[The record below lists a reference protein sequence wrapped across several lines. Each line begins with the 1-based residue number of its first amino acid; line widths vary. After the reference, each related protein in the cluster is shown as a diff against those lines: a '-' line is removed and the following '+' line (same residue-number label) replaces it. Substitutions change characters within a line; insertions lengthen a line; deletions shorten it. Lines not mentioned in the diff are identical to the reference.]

1 MKRTELPAL
10 PLMEAFRTIQGEGA
24 HTGLP
29 SFFLRIGGC
38 DVGCHWCDVKESWD
52 PNKHPLTEI
61 SDILSQIKD
70 SDKTVVITGGEPL
83 MWDMTPLTTSL
94 KGMGKRIH
102 LETSG
107 SYNFSG
113 TWDWVCLSPKKTK
126 PPIDQ
131 WYSQADE
138 LKIIIYNQDD
148 LKWAEYHSKLVGKN
162 CKIYLQP
169 EWSRKEKVMP
179 MIIKFLE
186 SKPDWRLSLQSHKYI
201 GLP

>member
-1 MKRTELPAL
+1 
-10 PLMEAFRTIQGEGA
+10 
-24 HTGLP
+24 
-29 SFFLRIGGC
+29 
-38 DVGCHWCDVKESWD
+38 
-52 PNKHPLTEI
+52 
-61 SDILSQIKD
+61 
-70 SDKTVVITGGEPL
+70 

-94 KGMGKRIH
+94 KSLGKRIH

-148 LKWAEYHSKLVGKN
+148 LKWAEYHSQRVGKK

-169 EWSRKEKVMP
+169 EWSKKERVMP
-179 MIIKFLE
+179 MIIEFLE